1 MAYDP
6 RNVPQVG
13 DEYGN
18 GIVAKAVVTAEG
30 LEITV
35 REAVDAADLPGGE
48 SRPVSIPQTVDPDAL
63 NNVGADEREEA
74 EQVTVKEQEEVN
86 KRAASAARDS
96 GDEEAK
102 PSEAKAPAAVRDNAQ
117 AKNERPANS
126 PSGKASK

>member
-1 MAYDP
+1 MAFDP
-6 RNVPQVG
+6 RDVPQVG

-35 REAVDAADLPGGE
+35 REAVDAENLPGGE
-48 SRPVSIPQTVDPDAL
+48 DRPVSIPQTVDPDAL

-74 EQVTVKEQEEVN
+74 EKVTVQEQENVN
-86 KRAASAARDS
+86 KQAAAKSDDS
-96 GDEEAK
+96 NAK
-102 PSEAKAPAAVRDNAQ
+102 PSEAKAPAATRDNAQ